1 MNRFLAAA
9 ALAAFIGALAAIA
22 ISSSGGG
29 DKHAATTIAQT
40 STRETTRPT
49 TTASQPRAQAVKLS
63 AVGAYD
69 PEGDGHENDDLATQA
84 VDGDPATFWKTE
96 HYTHGFFKKGVG
108 LVLDAG
114 RPRTIS
120 KVIVS
125 TDSAGSRA
133 LIQVGR
139 NPNGPFRSVSAE
151 QSLSGTT
158 DLHACEG
165 LGGPLRRRLDHPAAP
180 GDRRG
185 ARDRGARGRKL
196 ALGLDVVAVAAGAGA
211 RVARA

>member
-1 MNRFLAAA
+1 MSRFLAAT
-9 ALAAFIGALAAIA
+9 ALAAFIGALVAIA
-22 ISSSGGG
+22 ISSTNGG
-29 DKHAATTIAQT
+29 DKHSATTIART
-40 STRETTRPT
+40 TTGATTRPA
-49 TTASQPRAQAVKLS
+49 TTASQPRARAVKLS

-84 VDGDPATFWKTE
+84 VDGDPATFWSTE
-96 HYTHGFFKKGVG
+96 HYTKGFFKKGVG

-133 LIQVGR
+133 LIQLGR

-151 QSLSGTT
+151 RSLSGSTT
-158 DLHACEG
+158 FTLTKGSA
-165 LGGPLRRRLDHPAAP
+165 
-180 GDRRG
+180 
-185 ARDRGARGRKL
+185 GRYVVVWIT
-196 ALGLDVVAVAAGAGA
+196 ALPQATGEAHVTEVRAVGS
-211 RVARA
+211 

>member
-1 MNRFLAAA
+1 MKISHTEPVNRFLAAA

-40 STRETTRPT
+40 TTRATTRPT
-49 TTASQPRAQAVKLS
+49 TTASQPLAQAVKLS

-69 PEGDGHENDDLATQA
+69 PEGDGHENDDLATLA
-84 VDGDPATFWKTE
+84 VDADPATFWKTE
-96 HYTHGFFKKGVG
+96 HYTKGFFKKGVG

-151 QSLSGTT
+151 QSLSGATT
-158 DLHACEG
+158 FTLAKGSAGRYVVVWITELPQAIGEAHVTEVRAV
-165 LGGPLRRRLDHPAAP
+165 
-180 GDRRG
+180 G
-185 ARDRGARGRKL
+185 A
-196 ALGLDVVAVAAGAGA
+196 
-211 RVARA
+211 

>member
-1 MNRFLAAA
+1 VSRFLAGA
-9 ALAAFIGALAAIA
+9 ALAAFIGALIVIA
-22 ISSSGGG
+22 ISSTNGG
-29 DKHAATTIAQT
+29 DTQSATTVAQT
-40 STRETTRPT
+40 STTRVTTRPAT
-49 TTASQPRAQAVKLS
+49 PPPRSHAVKLS

-125 TDSAGSRA
+125 TDSAGSSA
-133 LIQVGR
+133 LIQLGV
-139 NPNGPFRSVSAE
+139 NPNGPFRPVSAE
-151 QSLSGTT
+151 RPLSGATT
-158 DLHACEG
+158 FTLAQGSAGRYVVVWITRLPQAIGEAHVTEVRAV
-165 LGGPLRRRLDHPAAP
+165 GG
-180 GDRRG
+180 
-185 ARDRGARGRKL
+185 
-196 ALGLDVVAVAAGAGA
+196 
-211 RVARA
+211 

>member
-1 MNRFLAAA
+1 MSRFLATA
-9 ALAAFIGALAAIA
+9 ALAAFIGALAVIA
-22 ISSSGGG
+22 ISSTNGG
-29 DKHAATTIAQT
+29 DNHSATTIAQT
-40 STRETTRPT
+40 PTRETTRPT
-49 TTASQPRAQAVKLS
+49 TTTSQPRAQAVKLT
-63 AVGAYD
+63 AVGAFD

-96 HYTHGFFKKGVG
+96 HYTKGFFKKGVG

-125 TDSAGSRA
+125 TDGTGNRA

-151 QSLSGTT
+151 QSLSGATT
-158 DLHACEG
+158 FTLAKG
-165 LGGPLRRRLDHPAAP
+165 SA
-180 GDRRG
+180 
-185 ARDRGARGRKL
+185 GRYVVVWIT
-196 ALGLDVVAVAAGAGA
+196 ALPQAIGEAHVTEVRAVGS
-211 RVARA
+211 